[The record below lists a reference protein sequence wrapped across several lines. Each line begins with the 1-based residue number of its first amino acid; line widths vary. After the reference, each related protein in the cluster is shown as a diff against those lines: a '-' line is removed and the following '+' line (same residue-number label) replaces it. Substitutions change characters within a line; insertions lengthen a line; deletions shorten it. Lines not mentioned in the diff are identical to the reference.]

1 MKKLTPVFYMSISFS
16 ILFIL
21 WGAFAPHHLERVAT
35 HLQLSLQMKFD
46 WLYHLIVGMILLFV
60 LYLACSKYGKIKLGK
75 DNEKPAYSTFSWFAM
90 LFSAG
95 MGIGLVFWGV
105 SEPLSHYYEPPI
117 GEAQSQIALNNALP
131 FTFFHWGLH
140 LWAIYALVALALA
153 YFTFRRNLPGTIS
166 ATFYPLLGDF
176 VRGPVG
182 MIIDIFAVLATVFGI
197 ATSLGFGAI
206 QINGGLH
213 YLDHRIPFEFNTQ
226 FIIIIGITFLFM
238 ISVLAGIDKGLKVMS
253 NINIILAILLLC
265 FFISFGPTSYIFQSF
280 ITSLGRYATFLPT
293 INFSLAPLNQH
304 GDKWIHN
311 WTVFYWAWWISWS
324 PFVGSFIACISKGR
338 TIREF
343 IIGVLAAPTL
353 FCALWFTVLGSTGIH
368 FDISGNES
376 IWMAMNQGL
385 NAENALF
392 ATLSQLPFSKI
403 TIIVS
408 IILIGTFFIT
418 SADSAT
424 FVMGIQTTNGMLVPP
439 NQIKAIWGVIQASAA
454 IVLLW
459 SGGLNGLQ
467 SAAMASA
474 FPFAVILIF
483 LMISLL
489 KGLREEKVGDS
500 RSKYK

>member
-1 MKKLTPVFYMSISFS
+1 MKKLTPVFYLSI
-16 ILFIL
+16 ILSVMFIL
-21 WGAFAPHHLERVAT
+21 WGAFAPSHLESVAT
-35 HLQLSLQMKFD
+35 NLQLSLQMKFD
-46 WLYHLIVGMILLFV
+46 WLYHLIVGIILLFV
-60 LYLACSKYGKIKLGK
+60 LYLACSKYGNIKLGK
-75 DNEKPAYSTFSWFAM
+75 DNEQPTYSTFSWFAM

-105 SEPLSHYYEPPI
+105 SEPLSHYYNPPI
-117 GEAQSQIALNNALP
+117 GDTQSQTALNNALP

-153 YFTFRRNLPGTIS
+153 YFTFRKNLPGTIS

-176 VRGPVG
+176 VRGPIG
-182 MIIDIFAVLATVFGI
+182 MLIDTFAVLATVFGV

-213 YLDHRIPFEFNTQ
+213 YLNNSIPYGFSTQ

-238 ISVLAGIDKGLKVMS
+238 ISVLSGIEKGLKLMS
-253 NINIILAILLLC
+253 NINIVLAILLLF
-265 FFISFGPTSYIFQSF
+265 FFISFGPTTFLFKSF
-280 ITSLGRYATFLPT
+280 ITSLGRYAAILPS
-293 INFSLAPLNQH
+293 INFSLAPLSQH

-311 WTVFYWAWWISWS
+311 WTIFYWAWWISWS
-324 PFVGSFIACISKGR
+324 PFVGSFIARISKGR

-343 IIGVLAAPTL
+343 VIGVLAAPTG
-353 FCALWFTVLGSTGIH
+353 FCALWFTVLGGTGSQ
-368 FDISGNES
+368 FDLSGNGG

-385 NAENALF
+385 NSENALF
-392 ATLSQLPFSKI
+392 ATLNQLPFSTI
-403 TIIVS
+403 TIVVS

-424 FVMGIQTTNGMLVPP
+424 FVMGMQTTNGMLHPP
-439 NQIKAIWGVIQASAA
+439 NQIKAVWGIIQAAA
-454 IVLLW
+454 AVALLW

-467 SAAMASA
+467 SAAIAIA
-474 FPFAVILIF
+474 FPFAIILVF

-489 KGLREEKVGDS
+489 KGLREEK
-500 RSKYK
+500 RK